1 MTGTSRAGTLF
12 VVRLPRRARFRDVI
26 RRQLDLF
33 EADHEDLLAD
43 VAEAEAG
50 YNQAGA
56 DEAEEAYGDYIDL
69 VEQAEEQLLA
79 LRDRYAETMAG
90 RERPRYEQEFTR
102 AAEKRLPTL
111 VSRRLYERAVD
122 PESEL

>member
-1 MTGTSRAGTLF
+1 M
-12 VVRLPRRARFRDVI
+12 RLLRRARFRDVI
-26 RRQLDLF
+26 SRQLDLF
-33 EADHEDLLAD
+33 EADHGDLLSD

-50 YNQAGA
+50 YNRAGA

-69 VEQAEEQLLA
+69 VEQAEEELLA
-79 LRDRYAETMAG
+79 LRDRYAETMSG

-111 VSRRLYERAVD
+111 VSRRMYERAVD
-122 PESEL
+122 PDGEL

>member
-1 MTGTSRAGTLF
+1 M
-12 VVRLPRRARFRDVI
+12 VRLPRRARFRDVI

-33 EADHEDLLAD
+33 EADHGELLAD
-43 VAEAEAG
+43 VAEAEAI
-50 YNQAGA
+50 YNRAAA

-69 VEQAEEQLLA
+69 VEQAEEQLLG

-111 VSRRLYERAVD
+111 VSRRMYERAVD